1 MLFRSNDSLITI
13 PEEETPEYICDIL
26 ISRAFSFDLKDNLS
40 KTHEAEKKIKKQEHF
55 LYAKDEVKPGYWAA
69 HLKAGIELLGNKI
82 MDRYSNISS
91 PTPFTVKQ

>member
-1 MLFRSNDSLITI
+1 MVTHAEDYGKVADRII
-13 PEEETPEYICDIL
+13 
-26 ISRAFSFDLKDNLS
+26 RLS
-40 KTHEAEKKIKKQEHF
+40 DGVVVGQKKIKKQEHF

-91 PTPFTVKQ
+91 PTPFTVQQ